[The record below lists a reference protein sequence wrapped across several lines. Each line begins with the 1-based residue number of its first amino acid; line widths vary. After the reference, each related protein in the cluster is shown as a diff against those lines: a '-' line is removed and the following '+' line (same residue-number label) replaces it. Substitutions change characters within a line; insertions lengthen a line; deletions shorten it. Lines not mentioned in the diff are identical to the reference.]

1 MFGGIARYFS
11 GVGLALGVR
20 SGASRV
26 HGAAL
31 AAGAQVSRLAGVLP
45 AARAEIVAAA
55 EACLQESI
63 QAQLVAADIT
73 ELKDFG
79 A

>member
-11 GVGLALGVR
+11 QVGLALGVR

-31 AAGAQVSRLAGVLP
+31 GAGAQLRRLSGVLP
-45 AARAEIVAAA
+45 AARAEIV
-55 EACLQESI
+55 EPDLQF
-63 QAQLVAADIT
+63 LGLHRVT
-73 ELKDFG
+73 EPTL
-79 A
+79 